1 MTHDVG
7 QAIGKELAAVGIN
20 WNVAPVIDI
29 LTDLTEPLD
38 ASRVFSDDPA
48 TTINHTTAFIRG
60 LHDVGITTSVTEALS
75 MTLRETY
82 RRTVAGEELDEDI
95 LENDELQHLRTLFEN
110 QDIDSVML
118 SSVIHDFSET
128 SQAKDAVKFVI
139 EHIIRN
145 FFSFEGPVISSHSSS
160 PLDNGACHIHEPLR
174 SLLYGSDMVRLPKDY
189 DAQVASI
196 NAVYAAVESSE
207 LPMADITTCS
217 DRIIN
222 MKARFSSWST
232 ALNLPPPS
240 LLPSL
245 KSSHEAFAQATYRA
259 TITTFQAS
267 ASPLLL
273 VPAASVLLLLAPTVP
288 PPGVRT
294 QTSDPFEPLGRT
306 IARLHPRTRHVPYTL
321 STGLTT
327 THVAFLRRASAVVM
341 VLASTSSALA
351 EAQGEFWRA
360 VESVLVDCDKHNNS
374 KVVRVVVGAGDVRD
388 LTQGGILDHGWW
400 GIECWE
406 YTRPAVEAVA
416 EVLIG
421 ERDAS
426 GNLPIS
432 RQR

>member
-38 ASRVFSDDPA
+38 ASRVSSDNPA
-48 TTINHTTAFIRG
+48 AAVVHTSAFISG
-60 LHDVGITTSVTEALS
+60 LHDVGITASVTEALS
-75 MTLRETY
+75 MTLREAY
-82 RRTVAGEELDEDI
+82 RRTIAGEELDEDI
-95 LENDELQHLRTLFEN
+95 LENEEVQHLRVLFEN
-110 QDIDSVML
+110 QVVDSVIL
-118 SSVIHDFSET
+118 SSSIHGFHDT
-128 SQAKDAVKFVI
+128 VQAKDSIRFVVDHVLR
-139 EHIIRN
+139 EL
-145 FFSFEGPVISSHSSS
+145 FSFQGPVISNCSSF
-160 PLDNGACHIHEPLR
+160 PPENGVCLIHEPLR
-174 SLLYGSDMVRLPKDY
+174 ALLYGSDMVRLPKDY
-189 DAQVASI
+189 DIQIASI
-196 NAVYAAVESSE
+196 NAIYAAIQSLLLAMPVIMTSSN
-207 LPMADITTCS
+207 
-217 DRIIN
+217 RIIDL
-222 MKARFSSWST
+222 KTRFSSWTT
-232 ALNLPPPS
+232 ALDLPSPS

-245 KSSHEAFAQATYRA
+245 KSTYEALAQATYRA
-259 TITTFQAS
+259 TITTFQSS

-288 PPGVRT
+288 PLSTRA

-306 IARLHPRTRHVPYTL
+306 IARLHPRTRHVPYSL

-351 EAQGEFWRA
+351 EAQSEFWRA
-360 VESVLVDCDKHNNS
+360 VESVLTDCDEQNNGR
-374 KVVRVVVGAGDVRD
+374 VIRVVVGAGDVRD

-406 YTRPAVEAVA
+406 YTRPAVKAVA

-421 ERDAS
+421 EREAS
-426 GNLPIS
+426 GSLPIIR
-432 RQR
+432 RQ